1 MKTSIVVFAKAPVA
15 GFAKT
20 RLIPALGAS
29 GAAALAARMLEH
41 AVREAV
47 AATLGP
53 VELCVTP
60 DSGHPALQAVAQ
72 TFGAS
77 IAAQGS
83 GDLGARMHRAF
94 VRHLQ
99 EYRQT
104 LLLGCDAPALNA
116 ARLIEAADALKS
128 RGPVFIPALDG
139 GYALIGQRCAD
150 ARLFAAM
157 HWGHAAV
164 MKDTRMRMRA
174 AGIAW
179 QELAAVA
186 DIDEPADLVHL
197 PAGWLTPTSAHSPPA

>member
-1 MKTSIVVFAKAPVA
+1 VKTSIIVFAKAPVA

-20 RLIPALGAS
+20 RLIPALGAA
-29 GAAALAARMLEH
+29 GAALLAERMLAH

-47 AATLGP
+47 LAALGP

-60 DSGHPALQAVAQ
+60 DFGHPALWAIAQ
-72 TFGAS
+72 TFDTT
-77 IAAQGS
+77 IAAQGP

-99 EYRQT
+99 AHQQA
-104 LLLGCDAPALNA
+104 LLLGCDAPAVNA
-116 ARLIEAADALKS
+116 ARLIEAADALRS
-128 RGPVFIPALDG
+128 GGPVFIPALDG
-139 GYALIGQRCAD
+139 GYALIGQKHPD
-150 ARLFAAM
+150 LRLFAAM

-164 MKDTRMRMRA
+164 MEDTRIRMRA

-179 QELAAVA
+179 QELAPVA

-197 PAGWLTPTSAHSPPA
+197 PAGWVTARSVCPPPA